1 MTGTK
6 MQRAYI
12 KLVKNKKARTSAS
25 DNYFHV
31 FAENGEAYLFTH
43 SDMEKA
49 LNRAKRNPEDTYP
62 VQFAEPEAKVVEKEV
77 VKYIE
82 VKSSG
87 IFSKIANF
95 FK

>member
-1 MTGTK
+1 MIGTK
-6 MQRAYI
+6 IQRAYI
-12 KLVKNKKARTSAS
+12 KLVTNKKARTSS
-25 DNYFHV
+25 SKKYFQV
-31 FAENGEAYLFTH
+31 YSENGTAYLFTQ

-62 VQFAEPEAKVVEKEV
+62 VQFTEPEAKVVEKEV

-82 VKSSG
+82 VKSPG

>member
-1 MTGTK
+1 MTGK
-6 MQRAYI
+6 KPQRAYI

-25 DNYFHV
+25 ENYFHV

-62 VQFAEPEAKVVEKEV
+62 VEFTEPEAKVIEKEV

-82 VKSSG
+82 VKSPG
-87 IFSKIANF
+87 IFSRLANI

>member
-31 FAENGEAYLFTH
+31 FAEDGKAYLFTH

-62 VQFAEPEAKVVEKEV
+62 VQFTEPEAKVVEKEV

>member
-1 MTGTK
+1 

-43 SDMEKA
+43 SDMDKA
-49 LNRAKRNPEDTYP
+49 LHRAERNPEDTYP
-62 VQFAEPEAKVVEKEV
+62 VQFTEPKAKVVEKEV
-77 VKYIE
+77 VKYVYVE
-82 VKSSG
+82 VERPG
-87 IFSKIANF
+87 ILSRLAKWLR
-95 FK
+95 